1 MRKRLTE
8 RFPWLLPVRRRQRIL
23 FFYIGM
29 RFDRKPYAY
38 VQSSEALPEVIFTS
52 SCPVFNEKTGFDM
65 IYQENKLHNLRLAAR
80 KINGLLIRPGETF
93 SFWNRVRHA
102 DKDVPYKDA
111 LTEINGVLQTEY
123 GGGLCM
129 LSNML
134 NWIFLHSPLTL
145 TERHGHFKKDF
156 PEPES
161 DALVGVD
168 ATVAEGWKDFC
179 VRNDTKMTFQI
190 GIAFDD
196 NNIIGTVFAS
206 DDPRCQYVVKNE
218 NLHYAKAGDAVTETV
233 DVIRN
238 TIDPHTGK
246 LLSHDLIY
254 QNRCLIGYETDLS
267 L

>member
-1 MRKRLTE
+1 MKKFLYLIFSICMASTSQAQSMRDIWINMPDSMTEYLTKSQRTEMADYVAMHEPLSAQNALSGSSVIDTLTTDFIQVHASASQVIQIKRL
-8 RFPWLLPVRRRQRIL
+8 PMLGKDSIICLNRI
-23 FFYIGM
+23 FYG
-29 RFDRKPYAY
+29 
-38 VQSSEALPEVIFTS
+38 
-52 SCPVFNEKTGFDM
+52 
-65 IYQENKLHNLRLAAR
+65 
-80 KINGLLIRPGETF
+80 
-93 SFWNRVRHA
+93 
-102 DKDVPYKDA
+102 
-111 LTEINGVLQTEY
+111 
-123 GGGLCM
+123 
-129 LSNML
+129 
-134 NWIFLHSPLTL
+134 
-145 TERHGHFKKDF
+145 

>member
-1 MRKRLTE
+1 M
-8 RFPWLLPVRRRQRIL
+8 
-23 FFYIGM
+23 
-29 RFDRKPYAY
+29 
-38 VQSSEALPEVIFTS
+38 
-52 SCPVFNEKTGFDM
+52 
-65 IYQENKLHNLRLAAR
+65 
-80 KINGLLIRPGETF
+80 
-93 SFWNRVRHA
+93 RHA

-134 NWIFLHSPLTL
+134 NWICLHSPLTL
-145 TERHGHFKKDF
+145 TERHGHFKKDI

-218 NLHYAKAGDAVTETV
+218 NLHYAKAGDAVTCTV